1 MDGFQGREKSVILF
15 SCVRSSR
22 RIGFLSD
29 ERRLNVALTRA
40 KHALVL
46 IGSAVPLSTEGN
58 AVWSSLVASLRERGA
73 VHRVRAYDSAVLDK
87 VLVKKD
93 AAAENNG
100 SRH

>member
-1 MDGFQGREKSVILF
+1 MDGFQGREKSVIVF

-40 KHALVL
+40 KHGLIL

-58 AVWSSLVASLRERGA
+58 AVWSSLVSSLRERGL
-73 VHRVRAYDSAVLDK
+73 VHRIRAYDDSVLNAL
-87 VLVKKD
+87 LVKREEALEKAVD
-93 AAAENNG
+93 KG
-100 SRH
+100 